1 MFVVVLLN
9 IAAWHVVCFETKL
22 IACLCFPILAA
33 AVLCETITMVTA
45 SKMKH
50 TPRRRRRER
59 QRSLIE
65 EQETLSRVV
74 RGDTNATRDENGRT
88 DVEKNTPCYVR
99 RRPVMTE
106 SRDTESHDTEQTQ
119 SRVEYRQTNGVKDA
133 WSEGPVQIKSMC
145 MLNSSVA
152 ETTTSTTATTGV
164 PFVRNDT
171 LRLEGDNISLA
182 SNASSLSTSSTVTTD
197 SGTATTDS
205 GTSICT
211 VDGANDVF
219 KRQSASSLS
228 DLDHMGKL

>member
-1 MFVVVLLN
+1 
-9 IAAWHVVCFETKL
+9 
-22 IACLCFPILAA
+22 
-33 AVLCETITMVTA
+33 
-45 SKMKH
+45 MKH

>member
-1 MFVVVLLN
+1 MFVIVVVLLN
-9 IAAWHVVCFETKL
+9 IAAWHVVCFVTKL
-22 IACLCFPILAA
+22 IACLCFPTLAA
-33 AVLCETITMVTA
+33 AVLCETVTMVTA
-45 SKMKH
+45 GKLKH

-74 RGDTNATRDENGRT
+74 RGETNATCDENGRT
-88 DVEKNTPCYVR
+88 DTDKNTPRYVR
-99 RRPVMTE
+99 RRPVVPE
-106 SRDTESHDTEQTQ
+106 SHDTESHDTEQTQ

-152 ETTTSTTATTGV
+152 ETTTSTTATTGA
-164 PFVRNDT
+164 PFVRN
-171 LRLEGDNISLA
+171 EGDNISLL

-219 KRQSASSLS
+219 KRQSTSSLS